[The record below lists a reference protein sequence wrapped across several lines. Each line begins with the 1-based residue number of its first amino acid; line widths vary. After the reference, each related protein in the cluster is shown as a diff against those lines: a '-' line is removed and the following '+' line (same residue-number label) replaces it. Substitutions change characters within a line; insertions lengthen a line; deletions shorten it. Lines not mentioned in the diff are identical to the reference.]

1 MTEAKI
7 KNIPFPIV
15 KKREIDWTQY
25 LDYTLLIEAGETGND
40 ELDKF
45 QKDLCR

>member
-1 MTEAKI
+1 MTEAQI
-7 KNIPFPIV
+7 KNNSFPIA
-15 KKREIDWTQY
+15 KKREIDWAQY
-25 LDYTLLIEAGETGND
+25 LDYTLLIEAGEIGND